1 MDKFLII
8 DGNNLLFRAYY
19 ALPPLTNFQGEV
31 SNGVF
36 GFCNMLVK
44 AIKEIEP
51 KYIAVAFD
59 SGKKTYRHEMYKEYK
74 ANRKEAPKDLI
85 SQFPIL
91 KNMLDAMNIR
101 HIERS
106 DLEADDII
114 GCLSRQH
121 TNTEN
126 IVFSADKDLLQL
138 INANTV
144 VFQPQKANVDAIVL
158 DEKALYE
165 KYGLTPSQIID
176 FKALRGDASDN
187 IPGVQ
192 GVGDKTATQL
202 IEKYGDLDGVYAH
215 ADEIK
220 GKMGERIRECKDIA
234 YMSKHLAT
242 IITDKKIDNDINNFT
257 YQFPFNEEVHEL
269 FKRYQFNSLLKKPE
283 LFREVSA
290 MQCAMQFEENHEVK
304 RVSSL
309 AEFDKLVS
317 KFDEK
322 TLYIDIAETQVNWLE
337 DDVEYVFEAND
348 VVPMDE
354 ILKVLK
360 PLLLSNTEKVVFD
373 SKNLKHFLNKFGCGI
388 ENVVFDI
395 TIARYVTNTS
405 NKYNKTL
412 FEVLDELGLSKS
424 APVSS
429 MKNLSV
435 ELQKKINE
443 NSLEKVF
450 YDIEMPLADVLFQME
465 KEGFKID
472 LAELHSLDTK
482 YAAELDQITA
492 EIYKHAGCEFNINS
506 PKQLAKVLFEDL
518 KLTSW
523 NNKKQ
528 KTEVKY
534 LNEMRDQHPI
544 IDLVLKYRELFKLH
558 KTYIVAY
565 KNLINKDTQK
575 IYTIF
580 NQTLTSTGRLSSSE
594 PNLQNIPVR
603 KEEGKNLR
611 KLFISSFVDGLIVSA
626 DYSQIEL
633 RLLAAFSGDE
643 HLIKAFNNG
652 EDIHR
657 LTASQIFG
665 VPPCDVTDDLR
676 RQAKAINFGIIYGIS
691 DYGLSQNINSTVVLA
706 SEYIKRYF
714 ARYPRIHSYMQ
725 SNVEYCREH
734 GFVKTYFGRIRVI
747 PEINSANRILRQFG
761 ERAAMN
767 MPLQGSASDIIKLAM
782 VKVYESIKKQ
792 CLKARLILQVHDELI
807 LDIPR
812 TELDAVEQILKE
824 CMENVVN
831 LAVKL
836 EINTSSGANW
846 YEAK

>member
-59 SGKKTYRHEMYKEYK
+59 SGKKTFRHEMFKEYK
-74 ANRKEAPKDLI
+74 GNRKEAPKDLI
-85 SQFPIL
+85 AQFPIL

-101 HIERS
+101 HIERT

-114 GCLSRQH
+114 GCLSREH
-121 TNTEN
+121 TTTEN
-126 IVFSADKDLLQL
+126 IIFSADKDLLQL
-138 INANTV
+138 INENTV
-144 VFQPQKANVDAIVL
+144 VLQPQKANVESVIL
-158 DEKALYE
+158 DEEALYE
-165 KYGLTPSQIID
+165 KLALKPSQIVD

-220 GKMGERIRECKDIA
+220 GKMGERIRECKEVA
-234 YMSKHLAT
+234 YMSKQLAT
-242 IITDKKIDNDINNFT
+242 IITDKKIDKEINNFT
-257 YQFPFNEEVHEL
+257 YHFPFNDEVYQL

-283 LFREVSA
+283 LFRETGA
-290 MQCAMQFEENHEVK
+290 MQCTMQLDENHEIEKVFTL
-304 RVSSL
+304 S
-309 AEFDKLVS
+309 EFKKLVD
-317 KFDEK
+317 KFNEK
-322 TLYIDIAETQVNWLE
+322 TLYIDINDLQINWLQN
-337 DDVEYVFEAND
+337 DIEYVLEISGSM
-348 VVPMDE
+348 PLDE
-354 ILKVLK
+354 VLKILK
-360 PLLLSNTEKVVFD
+360 PLLLSDIEKVVFD
-373 SKNLKHFLNKFGCGI
+373 SKNLKHFLNKFGCDI
-388 ENVVFDI
+388 KNVIFDI

-412 FEVLDELGLSKS
+412 LEVLEELGLSANS
-424 APVSS
+424 PVSS
-429 MKNLSV
+429 MKDLSKDLQNKIKEN
-435 ELQKKINE
+435 EL
-443 NSLEKVF
+443 SKVF
-450 YDIEMPLADVLFQME
+450 YEIEMPLADVLYQME

-472 LAELHSLDTK
+472 LTELDALDIK
-482 YAAELDQITA
+482 YAAELEQITTD
-492 EIYKHAGCEFNINS
+492 IYKHAGCEFNINS

-528 KTEVKY
+528 KTEVRY

-544 IDLVLKYRELFKLH
+544 VDLVLKYRELFKLH

-565 KNLINKDTQK
+565 KNLVNMDTQK

-611 KLFISSFVDGLIVSA
+611 KLFISSFDDGLIVSA

-643 HLIKAFNNG
+643 RLIKAFNNG
-652 EDIHR
+652 QDIHC

-714 ARYPRIHSYMQ
+714 ARYPRIHNYMQ
-725 SNVEYCREH
+725 SNIEYCREH
-734 GFVKTYFGRIRVI
+734 GFVKTHFGRIRII
-747 PEINSANRILRQFG
+747 PEINSANRVLRQFG

-782 VKVYESIKKQ
+782 VKVYDSIKKQ
-792 CLKARLILQVHDELI
+792 NLKARLILQVHDELI
-807 LDIPR
+807 LDIPKE
-812 TELDAVEQILKE
+812 ELEIVERILKD
-824 CMENVVN
+824 CMENVVE

-836 EINTSSGANW
+836 EINTSYGKNW